1 MCTRTLPRGATSLPA
16 LANAATLADLW
27 MIGPSP
33 VGIGNNGGASKEDD
47 AASAIERALLE
58 ALDDGCS
65 GAHVRPASECD
76 VKAEAAAAA
85 ARVAS
90 GMYPLL
96 AFSAAR
102 DKALCYLAK
111 KWSELDA
118 ELREDLLDEQLRNDV
133 LRLRMELLSVS

>member
-1 MCTRTLPRGATSLPA
+1 M
-16 LANAATLADLW
+16 
-27 MIGPSP
+27 
-33 VGIGNNGGASKEDD
+33 
-47 AASAIERALLE
+47 
-58 ALDDGCS
+58 
-65 GAHVRPASECD
+65 RPASECD

-133 LRLRMELLSVS
+133 LRLRMELLSVC